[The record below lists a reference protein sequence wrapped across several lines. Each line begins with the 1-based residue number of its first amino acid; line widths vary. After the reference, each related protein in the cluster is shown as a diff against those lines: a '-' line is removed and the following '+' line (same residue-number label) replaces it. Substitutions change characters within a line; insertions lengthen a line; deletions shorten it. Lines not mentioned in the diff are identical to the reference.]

1 MVTTSSYGNSIAGSV
16 STLVC
21 MVKVVDGLVVVHDVV
36 WMKDGGVIVNGTNI
50 ILTRTVSAL
59 PPPVVTT
66 SSYGSTIAGSVYS
79 LVCMVKVVDGLVVV
93 PDVVLMKDGGVLV
106 NGTNTTLTRTVSGG
120 NSTLNLTFNPLL
132 TSHGGQYTCVAT
144 ISVPQLSL
152 NITNSSAVTVSVQIP
167 LPSATIVSVSP
178 GSLVVSGIPISIFC
192 AFSIPSVVDTSI
204 MVKTFWIRLNQT
216 LNNGDRI
223 KISTS
228 QSMAAYNT
236 TLQITPLNISDTGL
250 YQCVG
255 SITSNRSY
263 VFGASNALANISLNV
278 QALPPPVVTTSSYGS
293 TIAGSVYSLVCMVKV
308 VDGLVVVPDVV
319 WLKDRGVLVNGTNTT
334 LTRTVSGGNSTLNL
348 TFNPLLTSQGGEYT
362 CVANISVQQL
372 SLNITNSSAVTV
384 SVQIP
389 LPSATIVSVSP
400 GSLVV
405 SGIPISIFCTF
416 SIPSVV
422 DTSVMCVGSI
432 SSNSS
437 YVFGASN
444 ALANISLNV
453 QALPPPVITTS
464 SYGSTIAGSV
474 YSLVCTVKV
483 IDGLVVVPDVMWM
496 KDGRVIVN
504 GTNTTL
510 TRTVLGGNSNLNLT
524 FNPLLTSH
532 GGQYTC
538 VATISVPQ
546 LSLSVTNSSA
556 VTVSVQT
563 LPPPVVTTSSYGSTI
578 AGSVYSLVCMVKVVD
593 GLVVV
598 PDVVWMKDGGVLV
611 NGTNTTLTRTVL
623 GGNSNLNLT
632 FNPLLTSHGGQYTC
646 VATISVPQLS
656 LNVTNSSAA
665 PVSVQI
671 PLPSA
676 TIVFV
681 SPGSLVVSGIPIDIF
696 CTFSIP
702 SVVDTSV
709 MVKTFWIRLNQT
721 LNNGDRIKI
730 STSQSMVAYNTTL
743 QITPVNI
750 SDTGMYQCVGSISS
764 NSSYVVG
771 SSNASANISLSVQA
785 LPPPLVTTSSYG
797 STIAGSV
804 NSLVCTVKVIDGLV
818 VVPDVMWMK
827 GGRVIVNGTNTTLT
841 RTVSGGNST
850 LNLTFNPLLTSHGGQ
865 YICVAAISVPQL
877 SLSVT
882 NSSTVTVSV
891 QIPVPNVTLSPVPLG
906 SSVYTGTSISMS
918 CAFTVPSVVDSPVML
933 NTLWIGPQG
942 PIYIGNRTMTI
953 ITQSMMV
960 YNATLQIN
968 PSNTSDTGIHWCVG
982 NISSNSS
989 YIVTSSNASANA
1001 SLTVQALPPPVVTT
1015 SSYGSTIAGSVY
1027 SLVCMVKVVDGLV
1040 VVPDVV
1046 WMKDGGV
1053 LVNGTN
1059 TTLTRTVLGG
1069 NSNLNLTFNPLLT
1082 SHGGQCTCV
1091 ATISVPQLSLNITNS
1106 SAVTVSVQIPLPSA
1120 TIVFV
1125 SPGSLV
1131 VSGIPISIFC
1141 AFSIPSGVDSSVM
1154 VNTFWIRLNQ
1164 TLNNGDRIKI
1174 STSQSMAA
1182 YNTTLQITPV
1192 NISDTGMYQC
1202 VGSISSNSSYVVGSS
1217 NASANISLSVQ
1228 ALPPPVVTTSS
1239 YGSTIAGSVYSL
1251 VCMVKVVDGLVVVP
1265 DVVWMKDGRV
1275 LVNGTNTTLT
1285 RTVLGGNSTL
1295 NLTFNPLLTSHGG
1308 QCTCVATISV
1318 PQLSLNITNSSA
1330 VTVSVQTLPPP
1341 VVTTSSYGSTIAG
1354 SVYSLVCMVKVVDGL
1369 VVVLDVVWMKDEGVL
1384 VNGTNITLTRTVSGG
1399 NSTLNLTLNPLL
1411 TSHGGQYTCV
1421 ATISVP
1427 QLSLSVT
1434 NSSAVTVSVQTL
1446 PPPVVTTSSY
1456 GSTIAGSVYS
1466 LVCMVKVV
1474 DGLVVVPDVVWMKD
1488 GGVLVNGTNTTLTRT
1503 VLGGNSNLNLT
1514 FNPLLTSHG
1523 GQYTCVA
1530 TISVPQLSLNVT
1542 NSSAAPV
1549 SVQIPLPSATIVFV
1563 SPGSLVVSG
1572 IPIDIFCTFSIPS
1585 VVDTSVMVKTF
1596 WIRLNQTL
1604 NNGDR
1609 IKIST
1614 SQSMVAYNTTLQIT
1628 PVNISDTGMY
1638 QCVGSIS
1645 SNSSYVVG
1653 SSNASANISLSVQAL
1668 PPPLVT
1674 TSSYGST
1681 IAGSVNSLVCTVKVI
1696 DGLVVVPDVMWM
1708 KAGRVIVNGTNTTLT
1723 RTVSGGN
1730 STLNLTFNPLLTS
1743 HGGQYICVAAISV
1756 PQLSLSVTN
1765 SSTVT
1770 VSVQTLPPPV
1780 VTTSS
1785 YGSTIAG
1792 SVYSLVCMVKVVDG
1806 LVVVPDVVW
1815 MKDGGVLVNGT
1826 NTTLTRTVLGGNSNL
1841 NLTFNPL
1848 LTSHGGQCTC
1858 VATISVPQLSLNIT
1872 NSSAVTVSVQI
1883 PLPSATIVFV
1893 SPGSL
1898 VVSGIPISIFC
1909 AFSIPSGVD
1918 SSVMVNTFWIRLNQT
1933 LNNGDRIKISTSQS
1947 MAAYN
1952 TTLQITPVNISDTG
1966 MYQCVGSISSNSSYV
1981 VGSSNASA
1989 NISLSVQALPPPV
2002 VTTSSYGSTI
2012 AGSVYS
2018 LVCMVKVVDGL
2029 VVVPDVVWMK
2039 DGRVLVNGTNTT
2051 LTRTVLGGNSTLNLT
2066 FNPLL
2071 TSHGGQCTCVAT
2083 ISVPQLSLNTT
2094 NSSAVT
2100 VSVQTLPPP
2109 VVTTSSYGSTIA
2121 GSVYSLVCMV
2131 KVVDGLVVV
2140 LDVVWMKDEG
2150 VLVNG
2155 TNITLTRTVSGGNS
2169 TLNLTLNPL
2178 LTSHGGQYTCVATIS
2193 VPQLSLSVTN
2203 SSAVTVSVQTL
2214 PPPVVTTSS
2223 YGSTIAGSV
2232 YSLVCMVKVV
2242 DGLVV
2247 VPDVVWMKDGRVLV
2261 NGSNTTLTRTV
2272 LGGNSNLNLT
2282 FNPLLTSHGG
2292 QYTCVATI
2300 SVPQLSLN
2308 VTNSSAVTV
2317 SVQIPLPSATIVS
2330 VSPGSLVVS
2339 GILISIF
2346 CTFSIPSVVDTSVMV
2361 KTFWIILN
2369 QTLNNGDRIKISTSQ
2384 SMAAYNTTLQI
2395 TPVNISDTGMY
2406 QCEGIISSNSSYV
2419 VGSSNAS
2426 ANISLS
2432 VQALPPPLVTTSSYG
2447 STIAGLVYSLVCMVK
2462 VVDGLEVVPD
2472 VVWMKDGGVLVNGTN
2487 TTLTRTVSGG
2497 NSTLNLTFNPLLTS
2511 HGGQYTCVATI
2522 SIPQLSLSITNSDV
2536 SVLNDS
2542 AQYICV
2548 ANISLPYKDNY
2559 ISSSAISEICLIAPD
2574 SVRGAKIDIV
2584 SDTNV
2589 FALWS
2594 SPWKTNGILRGYRVT
2609 CTVLEDYNKP
2619 QYVKYDSNLTTTS
2632 MNITRLAAGIPYEL
2646 CISAHNSAGRGPEW
2660 CNVFFTDTLPPT
2672 EAPQGVVVTR
2682 SSDGLSMTV
2691 NWRPVTLMKA
2701 RGFPFYAV
2709 SYTSN
2714 DAVRIRQAEQ
2724 IIVYD
2729 AAFIRLSSKQPTVD
2743 PDRRVSISLSCF
2755 RDHVEKMHGDENN
2768 GFQLEFKCLKSEP
2781 DKSDHIDNSQLP
2793 CNQVKNRFC
2802 NILPYDAS
2810 RVKLKELNGIPGSD
2824 YINASYID
2832 GYNCQNI
2839 YISTQGPTDE
2849 TVNDFW
2855 RMVWEKRLGTI
2866 VMLTRCIENGREKCA
2881 QYWAS
2886 TNGNHETA
2894 QFKVATISATQFADY
2909 TITSLVVSDKEKSE
2923 DEPLHV
2929 KHFHFTS
2936 WPDHGVPDTPSSL
2949 VSFIKYVQKNRKFTE
2964 ESPLLV
2970 HCSAGVGRSGTFIAL
2985 HILLERI
2992 KTEDSINVFECVNQ
3006 MRKRRP
3012 FMVQSLVSGKR
3023 LAQDSTNST
3032 YINASRIQGYKL
3044 SCIYIATQG
3053 PLSNT
3058 VNDFWKM
3065 IMEQECKTIVM
3076 LCELMEEGEE
3086 SCACYWPTAEGPV
3099 NFGTISVHLLSAV
3112 ISNGM
3117 IFRNFKLT
3125 ENSNELLVAQYCYS
3139 EWPQHGKPASLP
3151 NMLTLLDTLNK
3162 ALSASEK
3169 NVITV
3174 VCNDGCGRTGS
3185 FICIHSEL
3193 ERLKAEGVVNIFQS
3207 VKAMRSYRPGM
3218 VQDVGQYAF
3227 CHDVLASCVDGMST
3241 YANAASCVDGMSTYA
3256 NAASCVDGMSIMP
3269 IQPAVDGMS
3278 IYANTAQIVIE
3289 Q

>member
-1 MVTTSSYGNSIAGSV
+1 MVPSLVPVVTTSSYGNSIAGSV
-16 STLVC
+16 YT
-21 MVKVVDGLVVVHDVV
+21 
-36 WMKDGGVIVNGTNI
+36 
-50 ILTRTVSAL
+50 
-59 PPPVVTT
+59 
-66 SSYGSTIAGSVYS
+66 

-93 PDVVLMKDGGVLV
+93 PDVVWMKDGGVLV
-106 NGTNTTLTRTVSGG
+106 NGTNIILTRTVSGG

-152 NITNSSAVTVSVQIP
+152 NITNSSAVTVSVQ
-167 LPSATIVSVSP
+167 T
-178 GSLVVSGIPISIFC
+178 
-192 AFSIPSVVDTSI
+192 
-204 MVKTFWIRLNQT
+204 
-216 LNNGDRI
+216 
-223 KISTS
+223 
-228 QSMAAYNT
+228 
-236 TLQITPLNISDTGL
+236 
-250 YQCVG
+250 
-255 SITSNRSY
+255 
-263 VFGASNALANISLNV
+263 
-278 QALPPPVVTTSSYGS
+278 LPPPVVTTSSYGS

-308 VDGLVVVPDVV
+308 VDGLVVNPDVV
-319 WLKDRGVLVNGTNTT
+319 W
-334 LTRTVSGGNSTLNL
+334 
-348 TFNPLLTSQGGEYT
+348 
-362 CVANISVQQL
+362 
-372 SLNITNSSAVTV
+372 
-384 SVQIP
+384 
-389 LPSATIVSVSP
+389 
-400 GSLVV
+400 
-405 SGIPISIFCTF
+405 
-416 SIPSVV
+416 
-422 DTSVMCVGSI
+422 
-432 SSNSS
+432 
-437 YVFGASN
+437 
-444 ALANISLNV
+444 
-453 QALPPPVITTS
+453 
-464 SYGSTIAGSV
+464 
-474 YSLVCTVKV
+474 
-483 IDGLVVVPDVMWM
+483 M
-496 KDGRVIVN
+496 KDGGVLVN

-510 TRTVLGGNSNLNLT
+510 TRTVLGGNSNLNLI

-532 GGQYTC
+532 GGQYIC

-623 GGNSNLNLT
+623 GGNSTLNLTFNRLLTSHGGQYTCVATISVPQLSLNVTNSSAATVSVQIPLPSATIVSVSPGSLVVSGIPISIFCAFSIPSVVETSVMVKTFWIRLNQTLNNGDRIKISTSQSMVAYNTTLQITPVNISDTGMYQCVGSISSNSSYVVGSSNASANISLSVQALPPPVVTTSSYGSTIAGSVYSLVCMVKVVDGLVVVPDVVWMKDGGALVNGTNTTLTRTVSGGNSTLNLTFNSLLTSHGGQYICVATISVPQLSLNITHLSAATVSVQTLPPPVVTTSSYGNSIAGSVYSLVCMVKVVDGLVVVPDVVWMKDGGVLVNGTNTTLTRTVLGGNSNLNLT

-646 VATISVPQLS
+646 VGTMFVPQLS

-681 SPGSLVVSGIPIDIF
+681 SPGSLVVSGIPIGIF

-702 SVVDTSV
+702 SVVDTSI

-804 NSLVCTVKVIDGLV
+804 YSLVCTVKVIDGLV

-827 GGRVIVNGTNTTLT
+827 DGRVIVNGTNTTLT

-850 LNLTFNPLLTSHGGQ
+850 INLTFNPLLTSHGGQ

-891 QIPVPNVTLSPVPLG
+891 QIPVPSVTLSPVPLG

-942 PIYIGNRTMTI
+942 PIYIGNRTMAT

-960 YNATLQIN
+960 YTATLQIN
-968 PSNTSDTGIHWCVG
+968 PSNTSDTGIYWCVG

-1015 SSYGSTIAGSVY
+1015 SSYG
-1027 SLVCMVKVVDGLV
+1027 
-1040 VVPDVV
+1040 
-1046 WMKDGGV
+1046 
-1053 LVNGTN
+1053 
-1059 TTLTRTVLGG
+1059 
-1069 NSNLNLTFNPLLT
+1069 NS
-1082 SHGGQCTCV
+1082 
-1091 ATISVPQLSLNITNS
+1091 
-1106 SAVTVSVQIPLPSA
+1106 
-1120 TIVFV
+1120 
-1125 SPGSLV
+1125 
-1131 VSGIPISIFC
+1131 
-1141 AFSIPSGVDSSVM
+1141 
-1154 VNTFWIRLNQ
+1154 
-1164 TLNNGDRIKI
+1164 
-1174 STSQSMAA
+1174 
-1182 YNTTLQITPV
+1182 
-1192 NISDTGMYQC
+1192 
-1202 VGSISSNSSYVVGSS
+1202 
-1217 NASANISLSVQ
+1217 
-1228 ALPPPVVTTSS
+1228 
-1239 YGSTIAGSVYSL
+1239 
-1251 VCMVKVVDGLVVVP
+1251 
-1265 DVVWMKDGRV
+1265 
-1275 LVNGTNTTLT
+1275 
-1285 RTVLGGNSTL
+1285 
-1295 NLTFNPLLTSHGG
+1295 
-1308 QCTCVATISV
+1308 
-1318 PQLSLNITNSSA
+1318 
-1330 VTVSVQTLPPP
+1330 
-1341 VVTTSSYGSTIAG
+1341 
-1354 SVYSLVCMVKVVDGL
+1354 
-1369 VVVLDVVWMKDEGVL
+1369 
-1384 VNGTNITLTRTVSGG
+1384 
-1399 NSTLNLTLNPLL
+1399 
-1411 TSHGGQYTCV
+1411 
-1421 ATISVP
+1421 
-1427 QLSLSVT
+1427 
-1434 NSSAVTVSVQTL
+1434 
-1446 PPPVVTTSSY
+1446 
-1456 GSTIAGSVYS
+1456 IAGSVYS

-1530 TISVPQLSLNVT
+1530 TMSVPQLSLNVT

-1572 IPIDIFCTFSIPS
+1572 IPIGIFCTFSIPS
-1585 VVDTSVMVKTF
+1585 VVDTSIMVKTF

-1681 IAGSVNSLVCTVKVI
+1681 IAGSVYSLVCTVKVI

-1708 KAGRVIVNGTNTTLT
+1708 KDGRVIVNGTNTTLT

-1848 LTSHGGQCTC
+1848 LTSHGGQYTC
-1858 VATISVPQLSLNIT
+1858 VATISVPQLSLNVT
-1872 NSSAVTVSVQI
+1872 NSSAAPVSVQI

-1898 VVSGIPISIFC
+1898 VVSGIPIGIFC
-1909 AFSIPSGVD
+1909 TFSIPSVVD
-1918 SSVMVNTFWIRLNQT
+1918 TSVMVKTFWIRLNQT

-1947 MAAYN
+1947 MVAYN

-1989 NISLSVQALPPPV
+1989 NISLSVQALPPPL

-2012 AGSVYS
+2012 VGSVYS

-2029 VVVPDVVWMK
+2029 VVNPDVVWMK
-2039 DGRVLVNGTNTT
+2039 DGGALVNGTNT
-2051 LTRTVLGGNSTLNLT
+2051 
-2066 FNPLL
+2066 
-2071 TSHGGQCTCVAT
+2071 
-2083 ISVPQLSLNTT
+2083 
-2094 NSSAVT
+2094 
-2100 VSVQTLPPP
+2100 
-2109 VVTTSSYGSTIA
+2109 
-2121 GSVYSLVCMV
+2121 
-2131 KVVDGLVVV
+2131 
-2140 LDVVWMKDEG
+2140 
-2150 VLVNG
+2150 
-2155 TNITLTRTVSGGNS
+2155 TLTRTVSGGNS
-2169 TLNLTLNPL
+2169 TLNLTFSPL
-2178 LTSHGGQYTCVATIS
+2178 LTSQGGQYTCVATIS

-2223 YGSTIAGSV
+2223 YGSTIAGLV
-2232 YSLVCMVKVV
+2232 YSLQCMVKVV
-2242 DGLVV
+2242 DGLV
-2247 VPDVVWMKDGRVLV
+2247 
-2261 NGSNTTLTRTV
+2261 
-2272 LGGNSNLNLT
+2272 
-2282 FNPLLTSHGG
+2282 
-2292 QYTCVATI
+2292 
-2300 SVPQLSLN
+2300 
-2308 VTNSSAVTV
+2308 
-2317 SVQIPLPSATIVS
+2317 
-2330 VSPGSLVVS
+2330 
-2339 GILISIF
+2339 
-2346 CTFSIPSVVDTSVMV
+2346 
-2361 KTFWIILN
+2361 
-2369 QTLNNGDRIKISTSQ
+2369 
-2384 SMAAYNTTLQI
+2384 
-2395 TPVNISDTGMY
+2395 
-2406 QCEGIISSNSSYV
+2406 
-2419 VGSSNAS
+2419 
-2426 ANISLS
+2426 
-2432 VQALPPPLVTTSSYG
+2432 
-2447 STIAGLVYSLVCMVK
+2447 
-2462 VVDGLEVVPD
+2462 VVPD

-2487 TTLTRTVSGG
+2487 TTLTRTMSGG

-2536 SVLNDS
+2536 SVLTNYSIYTFPYLSKDDS

-2619 QYVKYDSNLTTTS
+2619 CCYCCCKLKPKRYE
-2632 MNITRLAAGIPYEL
+2632 IYEL
-2646 CISAHNSAGRGPEW
+2646 NQPERGVSRLKE
-2660 CNVFFTDTLPPT
+2660 NMSTTDMAELDSIRHK
-2672 EAPQGVVVTR
+2672 GVH
-2682 SSDGLSMTV
+2682 
-2691 NWRPVTLMKA
+2691 
-2701 RGFPFYAV
+2701 
-2709 SYTSN
+2709 
-2714 DAVRIRQAEQ
+2714 
-2724 IIVYD
+2724 
-2729 AAFIRLSSKQPTVD
+2729 
-2743 PDRRVSISLSCF
+2743 PDRRVPISLSCF
-2755 RDHVEKMHGDENN
+2755 RDHVEKMRGDENN
-2768 GFQLEFKCLKSEP
+2768 GFQLEFECLKSEP
-2781 DKSDHIDNSQLP
+2781 DKSDHIDSSQLP

-2810 RVKLKELNGIPGSD
+2810 RVKLKELNDIPGSD

-2832 GYNCQNI
+2832 GYNCQKI
-2839 YISTQGPTDE
+2839 YIAAQGPTDE

-2866 VMLTRCIENGREKCA
+2866 VMLTRCIESGTEKCA

-2894 QFKVATISATQFADY
+2894 RFKVTTISASQFADY

-2923 DEPLHV
+2923 DELLHV

-2949 VSFIKYVQKNRKFTE
+2949 VTFIKYVQKNCKFTE

-3044 SCIYIATQG
+3044 SCMYIATQG

-3086 SCACYWPTAEGPV
+3086 SCACYWPTAERPV
-3099 NFGTISVHLLSAV
+3099 NFGTLSIHLLSV
-3112 ISNGM
+3112 IIRNGI

-3125 ENSNELLVAQYCYS
+3125 ENTNELLVAQYCYS

-3151 NMLTLLDTLNK
+3151 NLLTLLDTLNK
-3162 ALSASEK
+3162 ALSASER

-3241 YANAASCVDGMSTYA
+3241 LVGRMVPPTPSPTPTRDHVLELEVVGMCLLALLPNTPLLEPNDHCLHCCREQITSWYASQCLLSSLSEVTRNFSKVTIRWEKVPCVDQNSVIVGYRVLYGAVTSGVGWAIYSSGMT
-3256 NAASCVDGMSIMP
+3256 
-3269 IQPAVDGMS
+3269 
-3278 IYANTAQIVIE
+3278 
-3289 Q
+3289 

>member
-1 MVTTSSYGNSIAGSV
+1 MVPSLVPVVTTSSYGNSIAGSV
-16 STLVC
+16 YT
-21 MVKVVDGLVVVHDVV
+21 
-36 WMKDGGVIVNGTNI
+36 
-50 ILTRTVSAL
+50 
-59 PPPVVTT
+59 
-66 SSYGSTIAGSVYS
+66 

-93 PDVVLMKDGGVLV
+93 PDVVWMKDGGVLV
-106 NGTNTTLTRTVSGG
+106 NGTNIILTRTVSGG

-152 NITNSSAVTVSVQIP
+152 NITNSSAVTVSVQTLPPPVVTTSSYGSTIAGSVYSLVCMVKVVDGLVVNPDVVWMKDGGVLVNGTNTTLTRTVLGGNSNLNLIFNP
-167 LPSATIVSVSP
+167 LLTSHGGQYICVATISVPQLSLSVTNSSAVTVSVQIPVPSVTLSP
-178 GSLVVSGIPISIFC
+178 VPLGSSVYTGTSISMSC
-192 AFSIPSVVDTSI
+192 AFTVPSVVDSPV
-204 MVKTFWIRLNQT
+204 MLNT
-216 LNNGDRI
+216 LWTGPQGPIYNGNRTMTTI
-223 KISTS
+223 T
-228 QSMAAYNT
+228 QSMMLYNA
-236 TLQITPLNISDTGL
+236 TLQINPSNTSDIGIYWCVGNISSNSS
-250 YQCVG
+250 YIV
-255 SITSNRSY
+255 TS
-263 VFGASNALANISLNV
+263 SNATANASLTV

-308 VDGLVVVPDVV
+308 VDGLVVVLDVV
-319 WLKDRGVLVNGTNTT
+319 WMKDEGVLVNGTNIT
-334 LTRTVSGGNSTLNL
+334 LTRTVSGGNST
-348 TFNPLLTSQGGEYT
+348 
-362 CVANISVQQL
+362 
-372 SLNITNSSAVTV
+372 
-384 SVQIP
+384 
-389 LPSATIVSVSP
+389 
-400 GSLVV
+400 
-405 SGIPISIFCTF
+405 
-416 SIPSVV
+416 
-422 DTSVMCVGSI
+422 
-432 SSNSS
+432 
-437 YVFGASN
+437 
-444 ALANISLNV
+444 
-453 QALPPPVITTS
+453 
-464 SYGSTIAGSV
+464 
-474 YSLVCTVKV
+474 
-483 IDGLVVVPDVMWM
+483 
-496 KDGRVIVN
+496 
-504 GTNTTL
+504 
-510 TRTVLGGNSNLNLT
+510 LNLT

-556 VTVSVQT
+556 VTVSVQ
-563 LPPPVVTTSSYGSTI
+563 
-578 AGSVYSLVCMVKVVD
+578 
-593 GLVVV
+593 
-598 PDVVWMKDGGVLV
+598 
-611 NGTNTTLTRTVL
+611 
-623 GGNSNLNLT
+623 
-632 FNPLLTSHGGQYTC
+632 
-646 VATISVPQLS
+646 
-656 LNVTNSSAA
+656 
-665 PVSVQI
+665 
-671 PLPSA
+671 
-676 TIVFV
+676 
-681 SPGSLVVSGIPIDIF
+681 
-696 CTFSIP
+696 
-702 SVVDTSV
+702 
-709 MVKTFWIRLNQT
+709 
-721 LNNGDRIKI
+721 
-730 STSQSMVAYNTTL
+730 
-743 QITPVNI
+743 
-750 SDTGMYQCVGSISS
+750 
-764 NSSYVVG
+764 
-771 SSNASANISLSVQA
+771 
-785 LPPPLVTTSSYG
+785 
-797 STIAGSV
+797 
-804 NSLVCTVKVIDGLV
+804 
-818 VVPDVMWMK
+818 
-827 GGRVIVNGTNTTLT
+827 
-841 RTVSGGNST
+841 
-850 LNLTFNPLLTSHGGQ
+850 
-865 YICVAAISVPQL
+865 
-877 SLSVT
+877 
-882 NSSTVTVSV
+882 
-891 QIPVPNVTLSPVPLG
+891 IPVPSVTLSPVPLG

-942 PIYIGNRTMTI
+942 PIYNGNRTMTI

-960 YNATLQIN
+960 YIATLQIN
-968 PSNTSDTGIHWCVG
+968 PSNTSDTGIYWCVG

-989 YIVTSSNASANA
+989 FIVTSSNASANT

-1015 SSYGSTIAGSVY
+1015 SSYGRTIAGSVY

-1046 WMKDGGV
+1046 WMKDGRV

-1059 TTLTRTVLGG
+1059 TTLTRTVLRG

-1082 SHGGQCTCV
+1082 SHGGQYTCV

-1228 ALPPPVVTTSS
+1228 ALPRPVVTTSS
-1239 YGSTIAGSVYSL
+1239 YGSSIAGSVYSL
-1251 VCMVKVVDGLVVVP
+1251 VCMVKVIDGLVVVP
-1265 DVVWMKDGRV
+1265 DVVWMKDGGV
-1275 LVNGTNTTLT
+1275 LMNGTNTTLT
-1285 RTVLGGNSTL
+1285 RTVSGGNSTL

-1330 VTVSVQTLPPP
+1330 VTVSVQIPLPSATIVFVSPGSLVVSGIPISIFCAFSIPSVVDSSIMVKTFWIRLNQTLNNGDRIKISTSQSMAAYNTTLQINPVNISDTGMYQCEGSISSNSSYVVGSSNASANISLSVQALPPPVVTTSSYVSSIAGSVYSLVCTVKVVDGLVVVPDVVWMKDGRVLVNGTNTTLTRTVSGGNSTLNLTFNPLLTSHGGQYTCVATISVPQLSLSITNSSAVTVSVQIPVPSVTLSPVPLGSSVYTGTSISMSCAFTVPSVVDSPVMLNTLWIGPQGPIYNGNKTMTIITQSMMLYNATLQINPSNTSDIGIYWCVGNISSNSSYIVTSSNATANASLTVQALPPP

-1434 NSSAVTVSVQTL
+1434 NSSAVTVSVQI
-1446 PPPVVTTSSY
+1446 PVPSVTVPL
-1456 GSTIAGSVYS
+1456 GSSVYT
-1466 LVCMVKVV
+1466 
-1474 DGLVVVPDVVWMKD
+1474 
-1488 GGVLVNGTNTTLTRT
+1488 GTFISMSCAFT
-1503 VLGGNSNLNLT
+1503 VL
-1514 FNPLLTSHG
+1514 
-1523 GQYTCVA
+1523 
-1530 TISVPQLSLNVT
+1530 
-1542 NSSAAPV
+1542 
-1549 SVQIPLPSATIVFV
+1549 
-1563 SPGSLVVSG
+1563 
-1572 IPIDIFCTFSIPS
+1572 S
-1585 VVDTSVMVKTF
+1585 VVDYPVM
-1596 WIRLNQTL
+1596 LNSLWTGPQGPIY
-1604 NNGDR
+1604 NGNR
-1609 IKIST
+1609 TMTIIT
-1614 SQSMVAYNTTLQIT
+1614 QSMMVYIATLQINPSNT
-1628 PVNISDTGMY
+1628 SDTGIY
-1638 QCVGSIS
+1638 WCVGNIS
-1645 SNSSYVVG
+1645 SNSSFIVT
-1653 SSNASANISLSVQAL
+1653 SNNASANTSL
-1668 PPPLVT
+1668 T
-1674 TSSYGST
+1674 
-1681 IAGSVNSLVCTVKVI
+1681 
-1696 DGLVVVPDVMWM
+1696 
-1708 KAGRVIVNGTNTTLT
+1708 
-1723 RTVSGGN
+1723 
-1730 STLNLTFNPLLTS
+1730 
-1743 HGGQYICVAAISV
+1743 
-1756 PQLSLSVTN
+1756 
-1765 SSTVT
+1765 
-1770 VSVQTLPPPV
+1770 
-1780 VTTSS
+1780 
-1785 YGSTIAG
+1785 
-1792 SVYSLVCMVKVVDG
+1792 
-1806 LVVVPDVVW
+1806 
-1815 MKDGGVLVNGT
+1815 
-1826 NTTLTRTVLGGNSNL
+1826 
-1841 NLTFNPL
+1841 
-1848 LTSHGGQCTC
+1848 
-1858 VATISVPQLSLNIT
+1858 
-1872 NSSAVTVSVQI
+1872 
-1883 PLPSATIVFV
+1883 
-1893 SPGSL
+1893 
-1898 VVSGIPISIFC
+1898 
-1909 AFSIPSGVD
+1909 
-1918 SSVMVNTFWIRLNQT
+1918 
-1933 LNNGDRIKISTSQS
+1933 
-1947 MAAYN
+1947 
-1952 TTLQITPVNISDTG
+1952 
-1966 MYQCVGSISSNSSYV
+1966 
-1981 VGSSNASA
+1981 
-1989 NISLSVQALPPPV
+1989 VQALPPPV

-2018 LVCMVKVVDGL
+2018 LVCTVKVVDGL

-2039 DGRVLVNGTNTT
+2039 DGRVLVNGT
-2051 LTRTVLGGNSTLNLT
+2051 
-2066 FNPLL
+2066 
-2071 TSHGGQCTCVAT
+2071 
-2083 ISVPQLSLNTT
+2083 
-2094 NSSAVT
+2094 
-2100 VSVQTLPPP
+2100 
-2109 VVTTSSYGSTIA
+2109 
-2121 GSVYSLVCMV
+2121 
-2131 KVVDGLVVV
+2131 
-2140 LDVVWMKDEG
+2140 
-2150 VLVNG
+2150 
-2155 TNITLTRTVSGGNS
+2155 
-2169 TLNLTLNPL
+2169 
-2178 LTSHGGQYTCVATIS
+2178 
-2193 VPQLSLSVTN
+2193 
-2203 SSAVTVSVQTL
+2203 
-2214 PPPVVTTSS
+2214 
-2223 YGSTIAGSV
+2223 
-2232 YSLVCMVKVV
+2232 
-2242 DGLVV
+2242 
-2247 VPDVVWMKDGRVLV
+2247 
-2261 NGSNTTLTRTV
+2261 NTTLTRTV

-2339 GILISIF
+2339 GIPISIF
-2346 CTFSIPSVVDTSVMV
+2346 CAFSIPSVVDTSVMV
-2361 KTFWIILN
+2361 KTFWIRLN

-2432 VQALPPPLVTTSSYG
+2432 VQALPPPVVTTSSYG

-2536 SVLNDS
+2536 SVLSTQTLNVTITSDTHLQMNSINRSLICRVNVNNYLVLISLTWIKVNGLNSTIYSITAGNYSIYTFPYLSKDDS

-2594 SPWKTNGILRGYRVT
+2594 SPWKTNGILRVYRVT

-2646 CISAHNSAGRGPEW
+2646 CISAHNSAGSGPEW

-2729 AAFIRLSSKQPTVD
+2729 AAFVSITELSPLADYSVSVTVLNHGNNCYCCCKLKPKRYEIYELNQPDRCVSRLKANMRSTDMAELDSIQQIGVD

-2866 VMLTRCIENGREKCA
+2866 VMLTKCIENGREKCA

-3012 FMVQSLVSGKR
+3012 FMVQSLDQYVYIHDAILEQIMCGDTEIDAGNFRVKVNSMYKVAAGNGTNGFVQQFQLLNDVCKKPPKEDCSVSLESCNEVKNRYKNKPHYNHTQIR

-3065 IMEQECKTIVM
+3065 IMEQQCKTIVM

-3193 ERLKAEGVVNIFQS
+3193 ERLKAEGIVNIFQS

>member
-1 MVTTSSYGNSIAGSV
+1 
-16 STLVC
+16 
-21 MVKVVDGLVVVHDVV
+21 
-36 WMKDGGVIVNGTNI
+36 MKDGGVIVNGTNI
-50 ILTRTVSAL
+50 ILTRTVSGGNSTLHLTFNPLLTSHGGQYICAANISDQNVTNSLAVDVSVQTL

-66 SSYGSTIAGSVYS
+66 SLYGSTIAGSVYS

-93 PDVVLMKDGGVLV
+93 PDVGWMKDGGVLV

-178 GSLVVSGIPISIFC
+178 GSLVFSGIPISIFC
-192 AFSIPSVVDTSI
+192 TFSIPSGVDTSV

-228 QSMAAYNT
+228 QSMTAYNT
-236 TLQITPLNISDTGL
+236 TIQITPLNISDTGM
-250 YQCVG
+250 YQ
-255 SITSNRSY
+255 
-263 VFGASNALANISLNV
+263 
-278 QALPPPVVTTSSYGS
+278 
-293 TIAGSVYSLVCMVKV
+293 
-308 VDGLVVVPDVV
+308 
-319 WLKDRGVLVNGTNTT
+319 
-334 LTRTVSGGNSTLNL
+334 
-348 TFNPLLTSQGGEYT
+348 
-362 CVANISVQQL
+362 
-372 SLNITNSSAVTV
+372 
-384 SVQIP
+384 
-389 LPSATIVSVSP
+389 
-400 GSLVV
+400 
-405 SGIPISIFCTF
+405 
-416 SIPSVV
+416 
-422 DTSVMCVGSI
+422 CVGSI

-453 QALPPPVITTS
+453 QGEDKHKTSPLILPPSLSSPALPPPVVTAS

-510 TRTVLGGNSNLNLT
+510 TRTV
-524 FNPLLTSH
+524 
-532 GGQYTC
+532 
-538 VATISVPQ
+538 
-546 LSLSVTNSSA
+546 
-556 VTVSVQT
+556 
-563 LPPPVVTTSSYGSTI
+563 
-578 AGSVYSLVCMVKVVD
+578 
-593 GLVVV
+593 
-598 PDVVWMKDGGVLV
+598 
-611 NGTNTTLTRTVL
+611 
-623 GGNSNLNLT
+623 
-632 FNPLLTSHGGQYTC
+632 
-646 VATISVPQLS
+646 
-656 LNVTNSSAA
+656 
-665 PVSVQI
+665 
-671 PLPSA
+671 
-676 TIVFV
+676 
-681 SPGSLVVSGIPIDIF
+681 
-696 CTFSIP
+696 
-702 SVVDTSV
+702 
-709 MVKTFWIRLNQT
+709 
-721 LNNGDRIKI
+721 
-730 STSQSMVAYNTTL
+730 
-743 QITPVNI
+743 
-750 SDTGMYQCVGSISS
+750 
-764 NSSYVVG
+764 
-771 SSNASANISLSVQA
+771 
-785 LPPPLVTTSSYG
+785 
-797 STIAGSV
+797 
-804 NSLVCTVKVIDGLV
+804 
-818 VVPDVMWMK
+818 
-827 GGRVIVNGTNTTLT
+827 
-841 RTVSGGNST
+841 SGGNST
-850 LNLTFNPLLTSHGGQ
+850 LYLTFNPLLTSHGGQ

-918 CAFTVPSVVDSPVML
+918 CAFTVPFVVDSPVMLNTLWIGPQGPIYNGNRTMTIITQSMMVYNATLQTNPSNTSDTGIYWCVGNISSNSSYIVTSSNASANTSLTVQALPPPVVTTSSYGSTIAGSVYSLVCMVKVVDGLVVVPDVMWMKDGGVLVNGTNTTLTRTVLGGNSNLNLTFNPLLTSHGGQYTCVAAISVPQLSLSVTNSSTVTVSVQIPVPNVTLSPVPLGSSVYTGTSISMSCAFTVPSVVDSPVML
-933 NTLWIGPQG
+933 NTLWTGPQGPIYNGNRTMATITQSMMVYNATLQINPSNTSDTGIYWCVGNISSNSSYIVTTSNASANTSLTVQALPPSVVTTSSYGSTIAGSVYSLVCMVKVVDGLVVNPDVVWMKDGGALVNGTNTTLTRTVSGGNSTLNLTFNPLLTSHGGQYICVATMSVPQLSLNITNLSTVTVSAQSEFNNVTFKCYHELNIFTVPVPSVTLSPVPLGSSVYTGTSISMSCAFTVPSVVDSPVMLKTLWIGPQGPINNGNRTMATITQSLMVYIATLQINPSNTSDTGIYWCVGNIVTNSSYIVTSSNATANASLTVQALPPPVITASSYGSSIAGSVYSLVCMVKVVDGLVVNPDVAWMKDGGALVNGTNTTLTRTVSGGNSTLNLTFSPLLTSQGGQYTCVATISVPQLSLNITNSSAVTVSVQIPGPSVTLSPVPLGSSVYTSTSISMSCAFTVPSVVDSPVMLNTFWIGPQG

-968 PSNTSDTGIHWCVG
+968 PSNTSDTGIYWCVG

-989 YIVTSSNASANA
+989 YIVTSSNASANT

-1059 TTLTRTVLGG
+1059 TTLT
-1069 NSNLNLTFNPLLT
+1069 
-1082 SHGGQCTCV
+1082 
-1091 ATISVPQLSLNITNS
+1091 
-1106 SAVTVSVQIPLPSA
+1106 
-1120 TIVFV
+1120 
-1125 SPGSLV
+1125 
-1131 VSGIPISIFC
+1131 
-1141 AFSIPSGVDSSVM
+1141 
-1154 VNTFWIRLNQ
+1154 
-1164 TLNNGDRIKI
+1164 K
-1174 STSQSMAA
+1174 
-1182 YNTTLQITPV
+1182 
-1192 NISDTGMYQC
+1192 
-1202 VGSISSNSSYVVGSS
+1202 
-1217 NASANISLSVQ
+1217 
-1228 ALPPPVVTTSS
+1228 
-1239 YGSTIAGSVYSL
+1239 
-1251 VCMVKVVDGLVVVP
+1251 
-1265 DVVWMKDGRV
+1265 
-1275 LVNGTNTTLT
+1275 
-1285 RTVLGGNSTL
+1285 TVLGGNSTL

-1308 QCTCVATISV
+1308 QYICVA
-1318 PQLSLNITNSSA
+1318 A
-1330 VTVSVQTLPPP
+1330 
-1341 VVTTSSYGSTIAG
+1341 
-1354 SVYSLVCMVKVVDGL
+1354 
-1369 VVVLDVVWMKDEGVL
+1369 
-1384 VNGTNITLTRTVSGG
+1384 
-1399 NSTLNLTLNPLL
+1399 
-1411 TSHGGQYTCV
+1411 
-1421 ATISVP
+1421 ISVP

-1434 NSSAVTVSVQTL
+1434 NSSAATVSAQIPVPSVTLSPVPFGSSVYTGIFISMSCAFTVPSVVDSPVMLKALWIGPQGPIYNGNRTMTIITQPTMVYNATLQINPSNTSDTGIYWCVGNISSNSSYIVTSSNASANTSLVVQAL

-1488 GGVLVNGTNTTLTRT
+1488 GGVLVNGTNTTLT
-1503 VLGGNSNLNLT
+1503 
-1514 FNPLLTSHG
+1514 
-1523 GQYTCVA
+1523 
-1530 TISVPQLSLNVT
+1530 
-1542 NSSAAPV
+1542 
-1549 SVQIPLPSATIVFV
+1549 
-1563 SPGSLVVSG
+1563 
-1572 IPIDIFCTFSIPS
+1572 
-1585 VVDTSVMVKTF
+1585 K
-1596 WIRLNQTL
+1596 
-1604 NNGDR
+1604 
-1609 IKIST
+1609 
-1614 SQSMVAYNTTLQIT
+1614 
-1628 PVNISDTGMY
+1628 
-1638 QCVGSIS
+1638 
-1645 SNSSYVVG
+1645 
-1653 SSNASANISLSVQAL
+1653 
-1668 PPPLVT
+1668 
-1674 TSSYGST
+1674 
-1681 IAGSVNSLVCTVKVI
+1681 
-1696 DGLVVVPDVMWM
+1696 
-1708 KAGRVIVNGTNTTLT
+1708 
-1723 RTVSGGN
+1723 TVSGRN

-1756 PQLSLSVTN
+1756 PQLSLSV
-1765 SSTVT
+1765 
-1770 VSVQTLPPPV
+1770 
-1780 VTTSS
+1780 SS
-1785 YGSTIAG
+1785 YCIIPVPSVTLSPVPFGSSGYTGISISMSCAFTVP
-1792 SVYSLVCMVKVVDG
+1792 SVVDSPVMLKTLWIG
-1806 LVVVPDVVW
+1806 PQ
-1815 MKDGGVLVNGT
+1815 GPIYNG
-1826 NTTLTRTVLGGNSNL
+1826 NRTM
-1841 NLTFNPL
+1841 
-1848 LTSHGGQCTC
+1848 
-1858 VATISVPQLSLNIT
+1858 TIIT
-1872 NSSAVTVSVQI
+1872 
-1883 PLPSATIVFV
+1883 
-1893 SPGSL
+1893 
-1898 VVSGIPISIFC
+1898 
-1909 AFSIPSGVD
+1909 
-1918 SSVMVNTFWIRLNQT
+1918 
-1933 LNNGDRIKISTSQS
+1933 QS
-1947 MAAYN
+1947 MMVYN
-1952 TTLQITPVNISDTG
+1952 ATLQINPSNTSDTG
-1966 MYQCVGSISSNSSYV
+1966 IYWCVGNISSNSSYIV
-1981 VGSSNASA
+1981 TSSNASA
-1989 NISLSVQALPPPV
+1989 NTSLVVKALPPPV
-2002 VTTSSYGSTI
+2002 VTTSTYGSTI

-2051 LTRTVLGGNSTLNLT
+2051 LTRTVSGGNSILNLT
-2066 FNPLL
+2066 FTPLL
-2071 TSHGGQCTCVAT
+2071 TSHGGPYTCVAT
-2083 ISVPQLSLNTT
+2083 ISVPQLSLNIN

-2100 VSVQTLPPP
+2100 VSVQIPLPNATIVSVSPGSLVVSGIPISMFCTFSIPSGVDNSVMVITFWIRLNQTLNNGDRINISTSQSMVAYSTTLQIAPVNVNDTGMYQCVGSISSNSSYVVGSSNASANVSLSVQGLPPP
-2109 VVTTSSYGSTIA
+2109 VVTTSSYGSSIAGSVYSLVCMVNVVDGLVVVSDVVWMKDGGILLNGTNATLTRTVSGGNNTLNLTFNSLLTSHGGQYICVATISVPQLSLNITNSSAVSVSVQIPVPNVTLSPVPFGSSVYTGTSISMSCAFTVPSVVDSPVMLNTLWIGPQGPIYNGNRTMATITQSMMVYIATLQINPSNASDTGIYWCVGNIVTNSSYIVTSSNASANTSLTVQALPPPVVTSSSYGSTIA
-2121 GSVYSLVCMV
+2121 GSVYSL
-2131 KVVDGLVVV
+2131 L
-2140 LDVVWMKDEG
+2140 
-2150 VLVNG
+2150 
-2155 TNITLTRTVSGGNS
+2155 
-2169 TLNLTLNPL
+2169 
-2178 LTSHGGQYTCVATIS
+2178 
-2193 VPQLSLSVTN
+2193 
-2203 SSAVTVSVQTL
+2203 
-2214 PPPVVTTSS
+2214 
-2223 YGSTIAGSV
+2223 
-2232 YSLVCMVKVV
+2232 CMVKVV

-2247 VPDVVWMKDGRVLV
+2247 VPDVVWMKDG
-2261 NGSNTTLTRTV
+2261 
-2272 LGGNSNLNLT
+2272 
-2282 FNPLLTSHGG
+2282 
-2292 QYTCVATI
+2292 
-2300 SVPQLSLN
+2300 
-2308 VTNSSAVTV
+2308 
-2317 SVQIPLPSATIVS
+2317 
-2330 VSPGSLVVS
+2330 
-2339 GILISIF
+2339 GIL
-2346 CTFSIPSVVDTSVMV
+2346 
-2361 KTFWIILN
+2361 L
-2369 QTLNNGDRIKISTSQ
+2369 
-2384 SMAAYNTTLQI
+2384 
-2395 TPVNISDTGMY
+2395 
-2406 QCEGIISSNSSYV
+2406 
-2419 VGSSNAS
+2419 
-2426 ANISLS
+2426 
-2432 VQALPPPLVTTSSYG
+2432 
-2447 STIAGLVYSLVCMVK
+2447 
-2462 VVDGLEVVPD
+2462 
-2472 VVWMKDGGVLVNGTN
+2472 NGTN
-2487 TTLTRTVSGG
+2487 ATLTRTVSGG

-2536 SVLNDS
+2536 SVLT
-2542 AQYICV
+2542 
-2548 ANISLPYKDNY
+2548 
-2559 ISSSAISEICLIAPD
+2559 PD

-2632 MNITRLAAGIPYEL
+2632 MNITSLAAGIPYEL
-2646 CISAHNSAGRGPEW
+2646 CISAHNSAGSGPEW

-2729 AAFIRLSSKQPTVD
+2729 AAFVSITELSPLADYSVSVTVLNHGNNCYCCCKLKPKRYEIYELNQ
-2743 PDRRVSISLSCF
+2743 PDRCVS
-2755 RDHVEKMHGDENN
+2755 R
-2768 GFQLEFKCLKSEP
+2768 LKANMSST
-2781 DKSDHIDNSQLP
+2781 DM
-2793 CNQVKNRFC
+2793 
-2802 NILPYDAS
+2802 A
-2810 RVKLKELNGIPGSD
+2810 ELDSIQQIGGN
-2824 YINASYID
+2824 
-2832 GYNCQNI
+2832 
-2839 YISTQGPTDE
+2839 GPTDE

-3044 SCIYIATQG
+3044 SCIYTATQG

>member
-1 MVTTSSYGNSIAGSV
+1 
-16 STLVC
+16 
-21 MVKVVDGLVVVHDVV
+21 
-36 WMKDGGVIVNGTNI
+36 
-50 ILTRTVSAL
+50 
-59 PPPVVTT
+59 
-66 SSYGSTIAGSVYS
+66 
-79 LVCMVKVVDGLVVV
+79 MVKVVDGLVVV
-93 PDVVLMKDGGVLV
+93 PDVGWMKDGGVLV

-178 GSLVVSGIPISIFC
+178 GSLVFSGIPISIFC
-192 AFSIPSVVDTSI
+192 TFSIPSGVDTSV

-228 QSMAAYNT
+228 QSMTAYNT
-236 TLQITPLNISDTGL
+236 TIQITPLNISDTGM
-250 YQCVG
+250 YQ
-255 SITSNRSY
+255 
-263 VFGASNALANISLNV
+263 
-278 QALPPPVVTTSSYGS
+278 
-293 TIAGSVYSLVCMVKV
+293 
-308 VDGLVVVPDVV
+308 
-319 WLKDRGVLVNGTNTT
+319 
-334 LTRTVSGGNSTLNL
+334 
-348 TFNPLLTSQGGEYT
+348 
-362 CVANISVQQL
+362 
-372 SLNITNSSAVTV
+372 
-384 SVQIP
+384 
-389 LPSATIVSVSP
+389 
-400 GSLVV
+400 
-405 SGIPISIFCTF
+405 
-416 SIPSVV
+416 
-422 DTSVMCVGSI
+422 CVGSI

-453 QALPPPVITTS
+453 QALPPPVVTAS

-510 TRTVLGGNSNLNLT
+510 TRTV
-524 FNPLLTSH
+524 
-532 GGQYTC
+532 
-538 VATISVPQ
+538 
-546 LSLSVTNSSA
+546 
-556 VTVSVQT
+556 
-563 LPPPVVTTSSYGSTI
+563 
-578 AGSVYSLVCMVKVVD
+578 
-593 GLVVV
+593 
-598 PDVVWMKDGGVLV
+598 
-611 NGTNTTLTRTVL
+611 
-623 GGNSNLNLT
+623 
-632 FNPLLTSHGGQYTC
+632 
-646 VATISVPQLS
+646 
-656 LNVTNSSAA
+656 
-665 PVSVQI
+665 
-671 PLPSA
+671 
-676 TIVFV
+676 
-681 SPGSLVVSGIPIDIF
+681 
-696 CTFSIP
+696 
-702 SVVDTSV
+702 
-709 MVKTFWIRLNQT
+709 
-721 LNNGDRIKI
+721 
-730 STSQSMVAYNTTL
+730 
-743 QITPVNI
+743 
-750 SDTGMYQCVGSISS
+750 
-764 NSSYVVG
+764 
-771 SSNASANISLSVQA
+771 
-785 LPPPLVTTSSYG
+785 
-797 STIAGSV
+797 
-804 NSLVCTVKVIDGLV
+804 
-818 VVPDVMWMK
+818 
-827 GGRVIVNGTNTTLT
+827 
-841 RTVSGGNST
+841 SGGNST
-850 LNLTFNPLLTSHGGQ
+850 LYLTFNPLLTSHGGQ

-918 CAFTVPSVVDSPVML
+918 CAFTVPFVVDSPVML

-942 PIYIGNRTMTI
+942 PIYNGNRTMTI

-960 YNATLQIN
+960 YNATLQTN
-968 PSNTSDTGIHWCVG
+968 PSNTSDTGIYWCVG

-989 YIVTSSNASANA
+989 YIVTSSNASANT

-1040 VVPDVV
+1040 VVPDVM

-1082 SHGGQCTCV
+1082 SHGGQYTCV
-1091 ATISVPQLSLNITNS
+1091 AAISVPQLSLSVTNS
-1106 SAVTVSVQIPLPSA
+1106 STVTVSVQ
-1120 TIVFV
+1120 T
-1125 SPGSLV
+1125 
-1131 VSGIPISIFC
+1131 
-1141 AFSIPSGVDSSVM
+1141 
-1154 VNTFWIRLNQ
+1154 
-1164 TLNNGDRIKI
+1164 
-1174 STSQSMAA
+1174 
-1182 YNTTLQITPV
+1182 
-1192 NISDTGMYQC
+1192 
-1202 VGSISSNSSYVVGSS
+1202 
-1217 NASANISLSVQ
+1217 
-1228 ALPPPVVTTSS
+1228 LPPSVVTTSS

-1251 VCMVKVVDGLVVVP
+1251 VCMVKVVDGLVVNP
-1265 DVVWMKDGRV
+1265 DVVWMKDGGA

-1285 RTVLGGNSTL
+1285 RTVSGGNSTL

-1308 QCTCVATISV
+1308 QYICVATMSV
-1318 PQLSLNITNSSA
+1318 PQLSLNITNLST
-1330 VTVSVQTLPPP
+1330 VTVSAQIPVPSVTLSPVPLGSSVYTGTSISMSCAFTVPSVVDSPVMLKTLWIGPQGPINNGNRTMATITQSLMVYIATLQINPSNTSDTGIYWCVGNIVTNSSYIVTSSNATANASLTVQALPPP
-1341 VVTTSSYGSTIAG
+1341 VITASSYGSSIAG

-1369 VVVLDVVWMKDEGVL
+1369 VVNPDVAWMKDGGAL
-1384 VNGTNITLTRTVSGG
+1384 VNGTNTTLTRTVSGG
-1399 NSTLNLTLNPLL
+1399 NSTLNLTFSPLL
-1411 TSHGGQYTCV
+1411 TSQGGQYTCV

-1427 QLSLSVT
+1427 QLSLNIT

-1488 GGVLVNGTNTTLTRT
+1488 GGVLVNGTNTTLTKT
-1503 VLGGNSNLNLT
+1503 VL
-1514 FNPLLTSHG
+1514 
-1523 GQYTCVA
+1523 
-1530 TISVPQLSLNVT
+1530 
-1542 NSSAAPV
+1542 
-1549 SVQIPLPSATIVFV
+1549 
-1563 SPGSLVVSG
+1563 
-1572 IPIDIFCTFSIPS
+1572 
-1585 VVDTSVMVKTF
+1585 
-1596 WIRLNQTL
+1596 
-1604 NNGDR
+1604 
-1609 IKIST
+1609 
-1614 SQSMVAYNTTLQIT
+1614 
-1628 PVNISDTGMY
+1628 
-1638 QCVGSIS
+1638 
-1645 SNSSYVVG
+1645 
-1653 SSNASANISLSVQAL
+1653 
-1668 PPPLVT
+1668 
-1674 TSSYGST
+1674 
-1681 IAGSVNSLVCTVKVI
+1681 
-1696 DGLVVVPDVMWM
+1696 
-1708 KAGRVIVNGTNTTLT
+1708 
-1723 RTVSGGN
+1723 GGN

-1765 SSTVT
+1765 SSAAT
-1770 VSVQTLPPPV
+1770 VSAQIPVPSVTLSPVPFGSSVYTGIFISMSCAFTVPSVVDSPVMLKALWIGPQGPIYNGNRTMTIITQPTMVYNATLQINPSNTSDTGIYWCVGNISSNSSYIVTSSNASANTSLVVQALPPPV

-1826 NTTLTRTVLGGNSNL
+1826 NTTLTK
-1841 NLTFNPL
+1841 
-1848 LTSHGGQCTC
+1848 
-1858 VATISVPQLSLNIT
+1858 
-1872 NSSAVTVSVQI
+1872 TVS
-1883 PLPSATIVFV
+1883 
-1893 SPGSL
+1893 
-1898 VVSGIPISIFC
+1898 
-1909 AFSIPSGVD
+1909 
-1918 SSVMVNTFWIRLNQT
+1918 
-1933 LNNGDRIKISTSQS
+1933 
-1947 MAAYN
+1947 
-1952 TTLQITPVNISDTG
+1952 
-1966 MYQCVGSISSNSSYV
+1966 
-1981 VGSSNASA
+1981 
-1989 NISLSVQALPPPV
+1989 ALPPPV
-2002 VTTSSYGSTI
+2002 VTTSTYGSTI

-2051 LTRTVLGGNSTLNLT
+2051 LTRTVSGGNSILNLT
-2066 FNPLL
+2066 FTPLL
-2071 TSHGGQCTCVAT
+2071 TSHGGPYTCVAT
-2083 ISVPQLSLNTT
+2083 ISVPQLSLNINNSSAVTVSVQIPLPNATIVSVSPGSLVVSGIPISMFCTFSIPSGVDNSVMVITFWIRLNQTLNNGDRINISTSQSMVAYSTTLQIAPVNVNDTGMYQCVGSISSNSSYVVGSSNASANVSLSVQGLPPPVVTTSSYGSSIAGSVYSLVCMVNVVDGLVVVSDVVWMKDGGILLNGTNATLTRTVSGGNNTLNLTFNSLLTSHGGQYICVATISVPQLSLNIT
-2094 NSSAVT
+2094 NSSAVS

-2109 VVTTSSYGSTIA
+2109 VVTSSSYGSTIA
-2121 GSVYSLVCMV
+2121 GSVYSL
-2131 KVVDGLVVV
+2131 L
-2140 LDVVWMKDEG
+2140 
-2150 VLVNG
+2150 
-2155 TNITLTRTVSGGNS
+2155 
-2169 TLNLTLNPL
+2169 
-2178 LTSHGGQYTCVATIS
+2178 
-2193 VPQLSLSVTN
+2193 
-2203 SSAVTVSVQTL
+2203 
-2214 PPPVVTTSS
+2214 
-2223 YGSTIAGSV
+2223 
-2232 YSLVCMVKVV
+2232 CMVKVV

-2247 VPDVVWMKDGRVLV
+2247 VPDVVWMKDG
-2261 NGSNTTLTRTV
+2261 
-2272 LGGNSNLNLT
+2272 
-2282 FNPLLTSHGG
+2282 
-2292 QYTCVATI
+2292 
-2300 SVPQLSLN
+2300 
-2308 VTNSSAVTV
+2308 
-2317 SVQIPLPSATIVS
+2317 
-2330 VSPGSLVVS
+2330 
-2339 GILISIF
+2339 GIL
-2346 CTFSIPSVVDTSVMV
+2346 
-2361 KTFWIILN
+2361 L
-2369 QTLNNGDRIKISTSQ
+2369 
-2384 SMAAYNTTLQI
+2384 
-2395 TPVNISDTGMY
+2395 
-2406 QCEGIISSNSSYV
+2406 
-2419 VGSSNAS
+2419 
-2426 ANISLS
+2426 
-2432 VQALPPPLVTTSSYG
+2432 
-2447 STIAGLVYSLVCMVK
+2447 
-2462 VVDGLEVVPD
+2462 
-2472 VVWMKDGGVLVNGTN
+2472 NGTN
-2487 TTLTRTVSGG
+2487 ATLTRTVSGG

-2536 SVLNDS
+2536 SVLT
-2542 AQYICV
+2542 
-2548 ANISLPYKDNY
+2548 
-2559 ISSSAISEICLIAPD
+2559 PD

-2632 MNITRLAAGIPYEL
+2632 MNITSLAAGIPYEL
-2646 CISAHNSAGRGPEW
+2646 CISAHNSAGSGPEW

-2755 RDHVEKMHGDENN
+2755 REHVEKMHGDENN

-2781 DKSDHIDNSQLP
+2781 DKSDHIDSSQLP

-3044 SCIYIATQG
+3044 SCIYTATQG

-3125 ENSNELLVAQYCYS
+3125 ENSVRYPVGFKTATSSDVAILNPTGYRTLKRRYPACNELLVAQYCYS

>member
-1 MVTTSSYGNSIAGSV
+1 MVPSLVPVVTTSSYGNSIAGSV
-16 STLVC
+16 YT
-21 MVKVVDGLVVVHDVV
+21 
-36 WMKDGGVIVNGTNI
+36 
-50 ILTRTVSAL
+50 
-59 PPPVVTT
+59 
-66 SSYGSTIAGSVYS
+66 

-93 PDVVLMKDGGVLV
+93 PDVVWMKDGGVLV
-106 NGTNTTLTRTVSGG
+106 NGTNIILTRTVSGG

-152 NITNSSAVTVSVQIP
+152 NITNSSAVTVSVQ
-167 LPSATIVSVSP
+167 T
-178 GSLVVSGIPISIFC
+178 
-192 AFSIPSVVDTSI
+192 
-204 MVKTFWIRLNQT
+204 
-216 LNNGDRI
+216 
-223 KISTS
+223 
-228 QSMAAYNT
+228 
-236 TLQITPLNISDTGL
+236 
-250 YQCVG
+250 
-255 SITSNRSY
+255 
-263 VFGASNALANISLNV
+263 
-278 QALPPPVVTTSSYGS
+278 LPPPVVTTSSYGS

-308 VDGLVVVPDVV
+308 VDGLVVNPDVV
-319 WLKDRGVLVNGTNTT
+319 W
-334 LTRTVSGGNSTLNL
+334 
-348 TFNPLLTSQGGEYT
+348 
-362 CVANISVQQL
+362 
-372 SLNITNSSAVTV
+372 
-384 SVQIP
+384 
-389 LPSATIVSVSP
+389 
-400 GSLVV
+400 
-405 SGIPISIFCTF
+405 
-416 SIPSVV
+416 
-422 DTSVMCVGSI
+422 
-432 SSNSS
+432 
-437 YVFGASN
+437 
-444 ALANISLNV
+444 
-453 QALPPPVITTS
+453 
-464 SYGSTIAGSV
+464 
-474 YSLVCTVKV
+474 
-483 IDGLVVVPDVMWM
+483 M
-496 KDGRVIVN
+496 KDGGVLVN

-510 TRTVLGGNSNLNLT
+510 TRTVLGGNSNLNLI

-532 GGQYTC
+532 GGQYIC

-598 PDVVWMKDGGVLV
+598 LDVVWMKDEGVLV
-611 NGTNTTLTRTVL
+611 NGTNITLTRTVS
-623 GGNSNLNLT
+623 GGNSTLNLT

-656 LNVTNSSAA
+656 LSVTNSSA
-665 PVSVQI
+665 
-671 PLPSA
+671 
-676 TIVFV
+676 
-681 SPGSLVVSGIPIDIF
+681 
-696 CTFSIP
+696 
-702 SVVDTSV
+702 
-709 MVKTFWIRLNQT
+709 
-721 LNNGDRIKI
+721 
-730 STSQSMVAYNTTL
+730 
-743 QITPVNI
+743 
-750 SDTGMYQCVGSISS
+750 
-764 NSSYVVG
+764 
-771 SSNASANISLSVQA
+771 
-785 LPPPLVTTSSYG
+785 
-797 STIAGSV
+797 
-804 NSLVCTVKVIDGLV
+804 
-818 VVPDVMWMK
+818 
-827 GGRVIVNGTNTTLT
+827 
-841 RTVSGGNST
+841 
-850 LNLTFNPLLTSHGGQ
+850 
-865 YICVAAISVPQL
+865 
-877 SLSVT
+877 
-882 NSSTVTVSV
+882 VTVSV
-891 QIPVPNVTLSPVPLG
+891 QIPVPSVTLSPVPLG

-942 PIYIGNRTMTI
+942 PIYNGNRTMTI

-960 YNATLQIN
+960 YIATLQIN
-968 PSNTSDTGIHWCVG
+968 PSNTSDTGIYWCVG

-989 YIVTSSNASANA
+989 FIVTSSNASANT

-1015 SSYGSTIAGSVY
+1015 SSYGRTIAGSVY

-1046 WMKDGGV
+1046 WMKDGRV

-1059 TTLTRTVLGG
+1059 TTLTRTVLRG

-1082 SHGGQCTCV
+1082 SHGGQYTCV

-1228 ALPPPVVTTSS
+1228 ALPRPVVTTSS
-1239 YGSTIAGSVYSL
+1239 YGSSIAGSVYSL
-1251 VCMVKVVDGLVVVP
+1251 VCMVKVIDGLVVVP
-1265 DVVWMKDGRV
+1265 DVVWMKDGGV
-1275 LVNGTNTTLT
+1275 LMNGTNTTLT
-1285 RTVLGGNSTL
+1285 RTVSGGNSTL

-1318 PQLSLNITNSSA
+1318 PQLSLNITNSSAVTVSVQIPLPSATIVFVSPGSLVVSGIPISIFCAFSIPSVVDSSIMVKTFWIRLNQTLNNGDRIKISTSQSMAAYNTTLQINPVNISDTGMYQCEGSISSNSSYVVGSSNASANISLSVQALPPPVVTTSSYVSSIAGSVYSLVCTVKVVDGLVVVPDVVWMKDGRVLVNGTNTTLTRTVSGGNSTLNLTFNPLLTSHGGQYTCVATISVPQLSLSITNSSA

-1466 LVCMVKVV
+1466 LVC
-1474 DGLVVVPDVVWMKD
+1474 
-1488 GGVLVNGTNTTLTRT
+1488 T
-1503 VLGGNSNLNLT
+1503 
-1514 FNPLLTSHG
+1514 
-1523 GQYTCVA
+1523 
-1530 TISVPQLSLNVT
+1530 
-1542 NSSAAPV
+1542 
-1549 SVQIPLPSATIVFV
+1549 
-1563 SPGSLVVSG
+1563 
-1572 IPIDIFCTFSIPS
+1572 
-1585 VVDTSVMVKTF
+1585 
-1596 WIRLNQTL
+1596 
-1604 NNGDR
+1604 
-1609 IKIST
+1609 
-1614 SQSMVAYNTTLQIT
+1614 
-1628 PVNISDTGMY
+1628 
-1638 QCVGSIS
+1638 
-1645 SNSSYVVG
+1645 
-1653 SSNASANISLSVQAL
+1653 
-1668 PPPLVT
+1668 
-1674 TSSYGST
+1674 
-1681 IAGSVNSLVCTVKVI
+1681 
-1696 DGLVVVPDVMWM
+1696 
-1708 KAGRVIVNGTNTTLT
+1708 
-1723 RTVSGGN
+1723 
-1730 STLNLTFNPLLTS
+1730 
-1743 HGGQYICVAAISV
+1743 
-1756 PQLSLSVTN
+1756 
-1765 SSTVT
+1765 
-1770 VSVQTLPPPV
+1770 
-1780 VTTSS
+1780 
-1785 YGSTIAG
+1785 
-1792 SVYSLVCMVKVVDG
+1792 
-1806 LVVVPDVVW
+1806 
-1815 MKDGGVLVNGT
+1815 
-1826 NTTLTRTVLGGNSNL
+1826 
-1841 NLTFNPL
+1841 
-1848 LTSHGGQCTC
+1848 
-1858 VATISVPQLSLNIT
+1858 
-1872 NSSAVTVSVQI
+1872 
-1883 PLPSATIVFV
+1883 
-1893 SPGSL
+1893 
-1898 VVSGIPISIFC
+1898 
-1909 AFSIPSGVD
+1909 
-1918 SSVMVNTFWIRLNQT
+1918 
-1933 LNNGDRIKISTSQS
+1933 
-1947 MAAYN
+1947 
-1952 TTLQITPVNISDTG
+1952 
-1966 MYQCVGSISSNSSYV
+1966 
-1981 VGSSNASA
+1981 
-1989 NISLSVQALPPPV
+1989 
-2002 VTTSSYGSTI
+2002 
-2012 AGSVYS
+2012 
-2018 LVCMVKVVDGL
+2018 VKVVDGL

-2039 DGRVLVNGTNTT
+2039 DGRVLVNGT
-2051 LTRTVLGGNSTLNLT
+2051 
-2066 FNPLL
+2066 
-2071 TSHGGQCTCVAT
+2071 
-2083 ISVPQLSLNTT
+2083 
-2094 NSSAVT
+2094 
-2100 VSVQTLPPP
+2100 
-2109 VVTTSSYGSTIA
+2109 
-2121 GSVYSLVCMV
+2121 
-2131 KVVDGLVVV
+2131 
-2140 LDVVWMKDEG
+2140 
-2150 VLVNG
+2150 
-2155 TNITLTRTVSGGNS
+2155 
-2169 TLNLTLNPL
+2169 
-2178 LTSHGGQYTCVATIS
+2178 
-2193 VPQLSLSVTN
+2193 
-2203 SSAVTVSVQTL
+2203 
-2214 PPPVVTTSS
+2214 
-2223 YGSTIAGSV
+2223 
-2232 YSLVCMVKVV
+2232 
-2242 DGLVV
+2242 
-2247 VPDVVWMKDGRVLV
+2247 
-2261 NGSNTTLTRTV
+2261 NTTLTRTV

-2339 GILISIF
+2339 GIPISIF
-2346 CTFSIPSVVDTSVMV
+2346 CAFSIPSVVDTSVMV
-2361 KTFWIILN
+2361 KTFWIRLN

-2432 VQALPPPLVTTSSYG
+2432 VQALPPPVVTTSSYG

-2536 SVLNDS
+2536 SVLTGNYSIYTFPYLSKDDS

-2594 SPWKTNGILRGYRVT
+2594 SPWKTNGILRVYRVT

-2646 CISAHNSAGRGPEW
+2646 CISAHNSAGSGPEW

-2729 AAFIRLSSKQPTVD
+2729 AAFVSITELSPLADYSVSVTVLNHGNNCYCCCKLKPKRYEIYELNQPDRCVSRLKANMRSTDMAELDSIQQIGVD

-2866 VMLTRCIENGREKCA
+2866 VMLTKCIENGREKCA

-3012 FMVQSLVSGKR
+3012 FMVQSLDQYVYIHDAILEQIMCGDTEIDAGNFRVKVNSMYKVAAGNGTNGFVQQFQLLNDVCKKPPKEDCSVSLESCNEVKNRYKNKPHYNHTQIR

-3065 IMEQECKTIVM
+3065 IMEQQCKTIVM

-3193 ERLKAEGVVNIFQS
+3193 ERLKAEGIVNIFQS

>member
-1 MVTTSSYGNSIAGSV
+1 MVPSLVPVVTTSSYGNSIAGSV
-16 STLVC
+16 YT
-21 MVKVVDGLVVVHDVV
+21 
-36 WMKDGGVIVNGTNI
+36 
-50 ILTRTVSAL
+50 
-59 PPPVVTT
+59 
-66 SSYGSTIAGSVYS
+66 

-93 PDVVLMKDGGVLV
+93 PDVVWMKDGGVLV
-106 NGTNTTLTRTVSGG
+106 NGTNIILTRTVSGG

-152 NITNSSAVTVSVQIP
+152 NITNSSAVTVSVQTLPPPVVTTSSYGSTIAGSVYSLVCMVKVVDGLVVNPDVVWMKDGGVLVNGTNTTLTRTVLGGNSNLNLIFNP
-167 LPSATIVSVSP
+167 LLTSHGGQYICVATISVPQLSLSVTNSSAVTVSVQIPVPSVTLSP
-178 GSLVVSGIPISIFC
+178 VPLGSSVYTGTSISMSC
-192 AFSIPSVVDTSI
+192 AFTVPSVVDSPV
-204 MVKTFWIRLNQT
+204 MLNT
-216 LNNGDRI
+216 LWTGPQGPIYNGKRTMTTI
-223 KISTS
+223 T
-228 QSMAAYNT
+228 QSMMVYNA
-236 TLQITPLNISDTGL
+236 TLQINPSNASDTGI
-250 YQCVG
+250 YWCVG
-255 SITSNRSY
+255 NISSNSSYIVTS
-263 VFGASNALANISLNV
+263 SNASANTSLTV

-319 WLKDRGVLVNGTNTT
+319 WMKDGGVLVNGTNTT
-334 LTRTVSGGNSTLNL
+334 LTRTVLGGNSTLNL
-348 TFNPLLTSQGGEYT
+348 TFNRLLTSHGGQYT
-362 CVANISVQQL
+362 CVATISVPQL
-372 SLNITNSSAVTV
+372 SLNVTNSSAATV

-405 SGIPISIFCTF
+405 SGIPISIFCAF

-422 DTSVMCVGSI
+422 ETSVMVKTFWIRLNQTLNNGDRIKISTSQSMVAYNTTLQITPVNISDTGMYQCVGSI

-437 YVFGASN
+437 YVVGSSN
-444 ALANISLNV
+444 ASANISLSV
-453 QALPPPVITTS
+453 QALPPPVVTTSSYGSTIAGSVYSLVCMVKVVDGLVVVPDVVWMKDGGALVNGTNTTLTRTVSGQYICVATISVPQLSLNITHLSAATVSVQIPVPSVTLSPVPLGSSVYTGTSISMSCAFTVPSVVDSPVMLNTLWTGPQGPIYNGKRTMTTITQSMMVYNATLQINPSNTSDTGIYWCVGNISSNSSYIVTSSNASANTSLTVQALPPPVVTTSSYGNSIAGSVYSLVCMVKVVDGLVVVPDVVWMKDGGVLVNGTNTTLTRTVLGGNSNLNLTFNPLLTSHGGQYTCVGTMFVPQLSLNVTNSSAAPVSVQIPLPSATIVFVSPGSLVVSGIPIGIFCTFSIPSVVDTSIMVKTFWIRLNQTLNNGDRIKISTSQSMVAYNTTLQITPVNISDTGMYQCVGSISSNSSYVVGSSNASANISLSVQALPPPLVTTS

-510 TRTVLGGNSNLNLT
+510 TRTVSGGNSTINLTFNPLLTSHGGQYICVAAISVPQLSLSVTNSSTVTVSVQIPVPSVTLSPVPLGSSVYTGTSISMSCAFTVPSVVDSPVMLNTLWIGPQGPIYIGNRTMATITQSMMVYTATLQINPSNTSDTGIYWCVGNISSNSSYIVTSSNASANASLTVQALPPPVVTTSSYGNSIAGSVYSLVCMVKVVDGLVVVPDVVWMKDGGVLVNGTNTTLTRTVLGGNSNLNLT

-538 VATISVPQ
+538 VATMSVPQLSLNVTNSSAAPVSVQIPLPSATIVFVSPGSLVVSGIPIGIFCTFSIPSVVDTSIMVKTFWIRLNQTLNNGDRIKISTSQSMVAYNTTLQITPVNISDTGMYQCVGSISSNSSYVVGSSNASANISLSVQALPPPLVTTSSYGSTIAGSVYSLVCTVKVIDGLVVVPDVMWMKDGRVIVNGTNTTLTRTVSGGNSTLNLTFNPLLTSHGGQYICVAAISVPQ
-546 LSLSVTNSSA
+546 LSLSVTNSST
-556 VTVSVQT
+556 VTVSVQIPVPNVT
-563 LPPPVVTTSSYGSTI
+563 LSPVPLGSSVYTGTSISMSCAFTVPSVVDFPVMLNTLWIGPQGPIYIGNRTMATITQSMMVYIATLQINPSNTSDTGIYWCVGNISSNSSYIVTSSNASANASLTVQALPPPVVTTSSYGSTI

-681 SPGSLVVSGIPIDIF
+681 SPGSLVVSGIPIGIF

-797 STIAGSV
+797 STIVGSV
-804 NSLVCTVKVIDGLV
+804 YSLVCMVKVVDGLV
-818 VVPDVMWMK
+818 VNPDVVWMK
-827 GGRVIVNGTNTTLT
+827 DGGALVNGTNTTLT

-850 LNLTFNPLLTSHGGQ
+850 LNLTFSPLLTSQGGQ
-865 YICVAAISVPQL
+865 YTCVATISVPQL

-882 NSSTVTVSV
+882 NSSAVTVSV
-891 QIPVPNVTLSPVPLG
+891 QIPVPRVTLSPVPLG

-942 PIYIGNRTMTI
+942 PIYNGNRTMAT

-968 PSNTSDTGIHWCVG
+968 PSNASDTGIYWCVG

-989 YIVTSSNASANA
+989 YIVTSSNASANT

-1015 SSYGSTIAGSVY
+1015 SSYGSTIAGLVY
-1027 SLVCMVKVVDGLV
+1027 SLQCMVKVVDGLV

-1059 TTLTRTVLGG
+1059 TTLTRT
-1069 NSNLNLTFNPLLT
+1069 
-1082 SHGGQCTCV
+1082 
-1091 ATISVPQLSLNITNS
+1091 
-1106 SAVTVSVQIPLPSA
+1106 
-1120 TIVFV
+1120 
-1125 SPGSLV
+1125 
-1131 VSGIPISIFC
+1131 
-1141 AFSIPSGVDSSVM
+1141 M
-1154 VNTFWIRLNQ
+1154 
-1164 TLNNGDRIKI
+1164 
-1174 STSQSMAA
+1174 
-1182 YNTTLQITPV
+1182 
-1192 NISDTGMYQC
+1192 
-1202 VGSISSNSSYVVGSS
+1202 
-1217 NASANISLSVQ
+1217 
-1228 ALPPPVVTTSS
+1228 
-1239 YGSTIAGSVYSL
+1239 
-1251 VCMVKVVDGLVVVP
+1251 
-1265 DVVWMKDGRV
+1265 
-1275 LVNGTNTTLT
+1275 
-1285 RTVLGGNSTL
+1285 
-1295 NLTFNPLLTSHGG
+1295 
-1308 QCTCVATISV
+1308 
-1318 PQLSLNITNSSA
+1318 
-1330 VTVSVQTLPPP
+1330 
-1341 VVTTSSYGSTIAG
+1341 
-1354 SVYSLVCMVKVVDGL
+1354 
-1369 VVVLDVVWMKDEGVL
+1369 
-1384 VNGTNITLTRTVSGG
+1384 
-1399 NSTLNLTLNPLL
+1399 
-1411 TSHGGQYTCV
+1411 
-1421 ATISVP
+1421 
-1427 QLSLSVT
+1427 
-1434 NSSAVTVSVQTL
+1434 
-1446 PPPVVTTSSY
+1446 
-1456 GSTIAGSVYS
+1456 
-1466 LVCMVKVV
+1466 
-1474 DGLVVVPDVVWMKD
+1474 
-1488 GGVLVNGTNTTLTRT
+1488 
-1503 VLGGNSNLNLT
+1503 
-1514 FNPLLTSHG
+1514 
-1523 GQYTCVA
+1523 
-1530 TISVPQLSLNVT
+1530 
-1542 NSSAAPV
+1542 
-1549 SVQIPLPSATIVFV
+1549 
-1563 SPGSLVVSG
+1563 
-1572 IPIDIFCTFSIPS
+1572 
-1585 VVDTSVMVKTF
+1585 
-1596 WIRLNQTL
+1596 
-1604 NNGDR
+1604 
-1609 IKIST
+1609 
-1614 SQSMVAYNTTLQIT
+1614 
-1628 PVNISDTGMY
+1628 
-1638 QCVGSIS
+1638 
-1645 SNSSYVVG
+1645 
-1653 SSNASANISLSVQAL
+1653 
-1668 PPPLVT
+1668 
-1674 TSSYGST
+1674 
-1681 IAGSVNSLVCTVKVI
+1681 
-1696 DGLVVVPDVMWM
+1696 
-1708 KAGRVIVNGTNTTLT
+1708 
-1723 RTVSGGN
+1723 
-1730 STLNLTFNPLLTS
+1730 
-1743 HGGQYICVAAISV
+1743 
-1756 PQLSLSVTN
+1756 
-1765 SSTVT
+1765 
-1770 VSVQTLPPPV
+1770 
-1780 VTTSS
+1780 
-1785 YGSTIAG
+1785 
-1792 SVYSLVCMVKVVDG
+1792 
-1806 LVVVPDVVW
+1806 
-1815 MKDGGVLVNGT
+1815 
-1826 NTTLTRTVLGGNSNL
+1826 
-1841 NLTFNPL
+1841 
-1848 LTSHGGQCTC
+1848 
-1858 VATISVPQLSLNIT
+1858 
-1872 NSSAVTVSVQI
+1872 
-1883 PLPSATIVFV
+1883 
-1893 SPGSL
+1893 
-1898 VVSGIPISIFC
+1898 
-1909 AFSIPSGVD
+1909 
-1918 SSVMVNTFWIRLNQT
+1918 
-1933 LNNGDRIKISTSQS
+1933 
-1947 MAAYN
+1947 
-1952 TTLQITPVNISDTG
+1952 
-1966 MYQCVGSISSNSSYV
+1966 
-1981 VGSSNASA
+1981 
-1989 NISLSVQALPPPV
+1989 
-2002 VTTSSYGSTI
+2002 
-2012 AGSVYS
+2012 
-2018 LVCMVKVVDGL
+2018 
-2029 VVVPDVVWMK
+2029 
-2039 DGRVLVNGTNTT
+2039 
-2051 LTRTVLGGNSTLNLT
+2051 
-2066 FNPLL
+2066 
-2071 TSHGGQCTCVAT
+2071 
-2083 ISVPQLSLNTT
+2083 
-2094 NSSAVT
+2094 
-2100 VSVQTLPPP
+2100 
-2109 VVTTSSYGSTIA
+2109 
-2121 GSVYSLVCMV
+2121 
-2131 KVVDGLVVV
+2131 
-2140 LDVVWMKDEG
+2140 
-2150 VLVNG
+2150 
-2155 TNITLTRTVSGGNS
+2155 
-2169 TLNLTLNPL
+2169 
-2178 LTSHGGQYTCVATIS
+2178 
-2193 VPQLSLSVTN
+2193 
-2203 SSAVTVSVQTL
+2203 
-2214 PPPVVTTSS
+2214 
-2223 YGSTIAGSV
+2223 
-2232 YSLVCMVKVV
+2232 
-2242 DGLVV
+2242 
-2247 VPDVVWMKDGRVLV
+2247 
-2261 NGSNTTLTRTV
+2261 
-2272 LGGNSNLNLT
+2272 
-2282 FNPLLTSHGG
+2282 
-2292 QYTCVATI
+2292 
-2300 SVPQLSLN
+2300 
-2308 VTNSSAVTV
+2308 
-2317 SVQIPLPSATIVS
+2317 
-2330 VSPGSLVVS
+2330 
-2339 GILISIF
+2339 
-2346 CTFSIPSVVDTSVMV
+2346 
-2361 KTFWIILN
+2361 
-2369 QTLNNGDRIKISTSQ
+2369 
-2384 SMAAYNTTLQI
+2384 
-2395 TPVNISDTGMY
+2395 
-2406 QCEGIISSNSSYV
+2406 
-2419 VGSSNAS
+2419 
-2426 ANISLS
+2426 
-2432 VQALPPPLVTTSSYG
+2432 
-2447 STIAGLVYSLVCMVK
+2447 
-2462 VVDGLEVVPD
+2462 
-2472 VVWMKDGGVLVNGTN
+2472 
-2487 TTLTRTVSGG
+2487 SGG

-2619 QYVKYDSNLTTTS
+2619 WYVKYDSNLITTS
-2632 MNITRLAAGIPYEL
+2632 MNITSLAAGIPYEL
-2646 CISAHNSAGRGPEW
+2646 CISAHNSAGSGPEW

-2691 NWRPVTLMKA
+2691 RWSPVTLMKA

-2729 AAFIRLSSKQPTVD
+2729 AAFVSITELSPLADYSVSVTVLNHGNKSGMSTSETDRMTSLAVISQSMSYTLIFYGAVAAISCIVLVVVLVLCCCCACCCYCCCKLKPKRYEIYELNQPERGVSRLKENMSTTDMAELDSIRHKGVH
-2743 PDRRVSISLSCF
+2743 PDRRVPISLSCF
-2755 RDHVEKMHGDENN
+2755 RDHVEKMRGDENN
-2768 GFQLEFKCLKSEP
+2768 GFQLEFECLKSEP
-2781 DKSDHIDNSQLP
+2781 DKSDHIDSSQLP

-2810 RVKLKELNGIPGSD
+2810 RVKLKELNDIPGSD

-2832 GYNCQNI
+2832 GYNCQKI
-2839 YISTQGPTDE
+2839 YIAAQGPTDE

-2866 VMLTRCIENGREKCA
+2866 VMLTRCIESGTEKCA

-2894 QFKVATISATQFADY
+2894 RFKVTTISASQFADY

-2923 DEPLHV
+2923 DELLHV

-2949 VSFIKYVQKNRKFTE
+2949 VTFIKYVQKNCKFTE

-3012 FMVQSLVSGKR
+3012 FMVQSLDQYVYIHDAILEQIMCGDTEIDAGNFRVKVNNMYKVAAGNGTNGFVQQFQLLNDVCNKSPKEDCSVSLESCNEVKNRYKNKPHYNHTQIR

-3044 SCIYIATQG
+3044 SCMYIATQG

-3086 SCACYWPTAEGPV
+3086 SCACYWPTAERPV
-3099 NFGTISVHLLSAV
+3099 NFGTLSIHLLSV
-3112 ISNGM
+3112 IIRNGI

-3125 ENSNELLVAQYCYS
+3125 ENTNELLVAQYCYS

-3151 NMLTLLDTLNK
+3151 NLLTLLDTLNK
-3162 ALSASEK
+3162 ALSASER

-3218 VQDVGQYAF
+3218 VQDVILEVHKLVSGAAVHLVGRMVPPTPSPTPTRDHVLELEVVGMCLLALLPNTPLLEPNDHCLHCCREQITSWYASQCLLSSSLSEVTRNF
-3227 CHDVLASCVDGMST
+3227 SKVTIRWEKVPCVDQNSVIVGYRVLYGAVTSGVGWAIYSSGMT
-3241 YANAASCVDGMSTYA
+3241 
-3256 NAASCVDGMSIMP
+3256 
-3269 IQPAVDGMS
+3269 
-3278 IYANTAQIVIE
+3278 
-3289 Q
+3289 